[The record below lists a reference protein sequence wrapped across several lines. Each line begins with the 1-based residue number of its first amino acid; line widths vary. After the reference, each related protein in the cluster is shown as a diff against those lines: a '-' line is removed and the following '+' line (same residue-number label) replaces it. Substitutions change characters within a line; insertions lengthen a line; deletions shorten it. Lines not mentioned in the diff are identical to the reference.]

1 MIIWAANLDSARTRK
16 MGRKLS
22 KGLSVKEPDLKELSK
37 AAHNLGLQSTRE
49 KDKLYPKDRSSLIE
63 FSSSGRLTINKRY
76 PKVKTLK
83 LLADEIRRI
92 RKEKENK

>member
-22 KGLSVKEPDLKELSK
+22 KGLSIKAPDLKELSK

-49 KDKLYPKDRSSLIE
+49 KDKLFPKDRSSSTELQ
-63 FSSSGRLTINKRY
+63 SSGRLIISKNYSKS
-76 PKVKTLK
+76 KTLK
-83 LLADEIRRI
+83 MLADEVRRI
-92 RKEKENK
+92 RKEKADQ